1 MSGLFITGVGTGV
14 GKTLVTTV
22 LCHQLRDLGRS
33 VSALKPVVSG
43 FVDDDPLSDPALIL
57 RSLGVSR
64 TKAAIASV
72 SPWRFATPIA
82 PHLAARREGR
92 SVALEEVARFCGEP
106 ASAPAST
113 RLIEGA
119 GGVMSPICEDA
130 TCVDLIA
137 RLAVPVVLVTGTYL
151 GALSHALTA
160 LAALRGRAVSVRG
173 IVVSES
179 ADGVGLAETVES
191 LREFGASD
199 LPIHPLP
206 RLPGDPV
213 ERWRSAPKLTAIC
226 EAGDG

>member
-14 GKTLVTTV
+14 GKTLVTTI
-22 LCHQLRDLGRS
+22 LCYQLRDLGRS
-33 VSALKPVVSG
+33 VSAFKPVVSG
-43 FVDDDPLSDPALIL
+43 FVDDDPQSDPALIL
-57 RSLGVSR
+57 RSLGVSP

-72 SPWRFATPIA
+72 APWRFVTPLA

-92 SVALEEVARFCGEP
+92 SVALEEVARFCSEP
-106 ASAPAST
+106 ASGPGLT

-130 TCVDLIA
+130 TCLDLIA

-151 GALSHALTA
+151 GALSHTLTA
-160 LAALRGRAVSVRG
+160 LAALRGRSVAVRG

-191 LREFGASD
+191 LREFGAAD

-206 RLPGDPV
+206 RLPRGPV
-213 ERWRSAPKLTAIC
+213 ERWRSAPMLTPIC
-226 EAGDG
+226 EAGDV